1 MSLNPANSTLTR
13 SASKADLATNTAGP
27 AASVHSLVADLRA
40 HKQAVYWV
48 DFGLAIALFWSLI
61 GFAAYTP
68 QLVWAALA
76 VVPASLALYRA
87 ALFSHEIGHF
97 GKRSVPGFTLV
108 WNALCGVPIGLP
120 SFMLKSHVDHHGV
133 ASYGTARDPEYLPF
147 AAFPQIKRAFWLGT
161 LLVPWMFTFRAMVL
175 VPLAWA
181 YKPANAWLRSRMSY
195 MTMNSAYQPSSD
207 FQKLTRFDLMVE
219 AATALWAYGL
229 LALLITGGLPWR
241 FALLLL
247 VCMTAANLLNAWRTL
262 RAHKYTSVGHAMDA
276 AAQLRDSTTFTLPPV
291 LGALLCPVGQR
302 FHAAHHLF
310 PYLPYHALGEAHRR
324 VMASG
329 WTGLDDYVLT
339 MR

>member
-1 MSLNPANSTLTR
+1 MSLNPAISTLTR
-13 SASKADLATNTAGP
+13 SASRADLTTNTAGP

-40 HKQAVYWV
+40 HKRAVYWA

-68 QLVWAALA
+68 QLAWAALA

-97 GKRSVPGFTLV
+97 GKRTVPGFTLV
-108 WNALCGVPIGLP
+108 WNALC
-120 SFMLKSHVDHHGV
+120 GV

-147 AAFPQIKRAFWLGT
+147 AAFPQIKRAFWIGT
-161 LLVPWMFTFRAMVL
+161 LMVPWMFTFRAMVL

-181 YKPANAWLRSRMSY
+181 YKPANTWLRSRMSY
-195 MTMNSAYQPSSD
+195 MTMNSAYSPSSD
-207 FQKLTRFDLMVE
+207 AQKLTRFDLMVE

-229 LALLITGGLPWR
+229 LALLMTGALPWR
-241 FALLLL
+241 VAWLLF
-247 VCMTAANLLNAWRTL
+247 VCITTANLLNAWRTL

-324 VMASG
+324 VMTSSWA
-329 WTGLDDYVLT
+329 GLDDYRQT